1 MVKRVFF
8 GEIANDEVAKLQDIN
23 SREMLL
29 LASLAVIVLVIG
41 IWPDPL
47 LNVMHAS
54 VDNLLLQITQSKL

>member
-8 GEIANDEVAKLQDIN
+8 GEIANDQVAKLQDIN